1 MSLTDTNR
9 LTTLEER
16 YAHLE
21 KLVSELNDV
30 IFRQQQE
37 LDALRVQMSLIKDK
51 VSGDPGIV
59 DPAQHERP
67 PHY

>member
-1 MSLTDTNR
+1 MIDALR

-21 KLVSELNDV
+21 KLVNELSEV
-30 IFRQQQE
+30 VYQQQKQIE
-37 LDALRVQMSLIKDK
+37 TLTTQVALVKDRVG
-51 VSGDPGIV
+51 GDPGIV
-59 DPAQHERP
+59 DPAQQERP

>member
-1 MSLTDTNR
+1 MIDALR

-21 KLVSELNDV
+21 KLVTELNEV
-30 IFRQQQE
+30 IYRQQRE
-37 LDALRVQMSLIKDK
+37 LDTLQQQVAQLKDK

-59 DPAQHERP
+59 DPSQHERP

>member
-1 MSLTDTNR
+1 MIDALR

-21 KLVSELNDV
+21 KLVTELNDV
-30 IFRQQQE
+30 IYRQQRE
-37 LDALRVQMSLIKDK
+37 LDALQQQVAQLKEK
-51 VSGDPGIV
+51 TSGDPGIV
-59 DPAQHERP
+59 DPSQQERP

>member
-1 MSLTDTNR
+1 MIDALR
-9 LTTLEER
+9 LTTIEER

-21 KLVSELNDV
+21 KLVTELSDV
-30 IFRQQQE
+30 VYRQQQE
-37 LDALRVQMSLIKDK
+37 LDALRQQLAQIKDK
-51 VSGDPGIV
+51 TSGDPGIV

>member
-1 MSLTDTNR
+1 MIDALR

-21 KLVSELNDV
+21 KLVTELSDV
-30 IFRQQQE
+30 VYQQQKQIE
-37 LDALRVQMSLIKDK
+37 TLTTQVASLKDRVG
-51 VSGDPGIV
+51 GDPGIV
-59 DPAQHERP
+59 DPAQQERP

>member
-1 MSLTDTNR
+1 MSEAQR

-21 KLVSELNDV
+21 HLVTELSDV
-30 IFRQQQE
+30 VYRQQRE
-37 LDALRVQMSLIKDK
+37 IEALRHHVLMLKDK
-51 VSGDPGIV
+51 MSGDPGIV
-59 DPAQHERP
+59 DPAQQERP

>member
-1 MSLTDTNR
+1 MIDSLR
-9 LTTLEER
+9 LTTIEER

-21 KLVSELNDV
+21 KLVTELSEV
-30 IFRQQQE
+30 VYRQQQE
-37 LDALRVQMSLIKDK
+37 LDALRQQLAQLKDK
-51 VSGDPGIV
+51 TSGDPGIV

>member
-1 MSLTDTNR
+1 MSDTQR
-9 LTTLEER
+9 LTTIEER

-21 KLVSELNDV
+21 KLVTELSDV
-30 IFRQQQE
+30 VYRQQQE
-37 LDALRVQMSLIKDK
+37 LDSLRHQLATIKER
-51 VSGDPGIV
+51 VGGDPGIV